1 MRAAVSLVAAVL
13 VSSATLFA
21 ARAAAQETE
30 MERAE
35 AAYLDVDFEGTRT
48 HALEALREGGHSPQE
63 LVRIY
68 SLLGISSSALGDED
82 AARDYFVR
90 MLGLDANATLDDSV
104 PPRLRNPF
112 LEARGQWSARQG
124 RLEVETGLDRASSAV
139 RVELRDPTGMARVLR
154 VAARLEGTAEYTVQE
169 YQSQTVLA
177 APLAGAADADRVEY
191 YVEVLDMHNNVI
203 LAEGSAFAP
212 HVLGRA
218 PTGGGGDGGGGGPT
232 IFEEPIFWIIVGAVA
247 LAGALVGTIIA
258 IDAQSHLGVQSGV
271 SFGID

>member
-1 MRAAVSLVAAVL
+1 MRAALTLIAILL
-13 VSSATLFA
+13 VSSASL
-21 ARAAAQETE
+21 AAAQETE
-30 MERAE
+30 LEGAE
-35 AAYLDVDFEGTRT
+35 AAYLEVDFEGTRS
-48 HALEALREGGHSPQE
+48 HALDALREGGHSPQE

-90 MLGLDANATLDDSV
+90 MLGLDANAQLDDSV

-112 LEARGQWSARQG
+112 LEARGQWSARPG

-139 RVELRDPTGMARVLR
+139 RVELRDPTGMARVIR
-154 VAARLEGTAEYTVQE
+154 VAARLEGAAEYTVQE
-169 YQSQTVLA
+169 YQSQTVIA
-177 APLAGAADADRVEY
+177 TPLAGAAEADRLEY

-218 PTGGGGDGGGGGPT
+218 PSGGGGGGGGST
-232 IFEEPIFWIIVGAVA
+232 IFEEPILWIIVGAV
-247 LAGALVGTIIA
+247 LVAGAVIATIFA
-258 IDAQSHLGVQSGV
+258 VDAQSRIGVQSGV